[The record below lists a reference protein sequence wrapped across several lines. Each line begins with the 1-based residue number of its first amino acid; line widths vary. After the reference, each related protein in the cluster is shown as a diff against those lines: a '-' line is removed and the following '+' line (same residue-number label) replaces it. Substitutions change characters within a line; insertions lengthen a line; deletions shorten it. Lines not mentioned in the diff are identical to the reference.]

1 MNTDL
6 VLLLGKQDIGARIA
20 QFEKNESSLTK
31 LEVGSGEGIN
41 NAFVERIA
49 AALPN
54 NTHCTELLMKGCNVS
69 TDNAKTLATGLASN
83 NVLKKLDLESNR
95 IDPAGILAIVLA
107 LRSNTS
113 LVEVRIQNQKSQ
125 FGNEAETAIA
135 DMMEV
140 NTHIEKIP
148 LTLKNGGARVR
159 VNKYETRNREFN
171 RRRKK
176 GETIAAVEPS
186 SSAPV
191 NVLTPSSSSSAPS
204 TSTATSAATPTSA
217 ASNDAQKKADA
228 DAAAKKKAEDDAA
241 AAKKKAETD
250 AAAAKKKAED
260 DAAAAKKKA
269 EADVAVAKKK
279 AEEEAAVA
287 KKKADAD
294 SAATAKAAAEKEAAV
309 QKAAASASADTE
321 AKLAADLKAKAEP
334 VLARIEATLARLG
347 A

>member
-1 MNTDL
+1 M
-6 VLLLGKQDIGARIA
+6 LGKQDIGARIA
-20 QFEKNESSLTK
+20 QFEKNEASLTK

-69 TDNAKTLATGLASN
+69 TDNAKTLAAGLGSN

-95 IDPAGILAIVLA
+95 IDPAGIIAIVLA
-107 LRSNTS
+107 LRGNTS
-113 LVEVRIQNQKSQ
+113 LTEVRIQNQKSQ

-135 DMMEV
+135 DMLEV
-140 NTHIEKIP
+140 NTYIEKIP

-191 NVLTPSSSSSAPS
+191 NVLTPSSSAQSSSAPVAAS
-204 TSTATSAATPTSA
+204 SASAAPAASSA
-217 ASNDAQKKADA
+217 AAADAKKKADA

-269 EADVAVAKKK
+269 ETEVAAAKKK
-279 AEEEAAVA
+279 AEEDAAAA
-287 KKKADAD
+287 KKKADAE
-294 SAATAKAAAEKEAAV
+294 SAATAKAAAQQETAV
-309 QKAAASASADTE
+309 REAAASASADTE
-321 AKLAADLKAKAEP
+321 AKIAADLKAKAEP
-334 VLARIEATLARLG
+334 ALARIEAILARLG
-347 A
+347 V